1 MSPPN
6 VAPPPPPPPPPVDE
20 SGLGAV
26 QLQPHPHQ
34 ILPKVLANGELQ
46 LCQPNGGS
54 HIVSAKK
61 IQAPFHDP
69 RNDLMKAIRDG
80 NKIVLTVLMTLI

>member
-6 VAPPPPPPPPPVDE
+6 VAPPPPPPPPPVDDGM
-20 SGLGAV
+20 SSV
-26 QLQPHPHQ
+26 QMPSHPHQ
-34 ILPKVLANGELQ
+34 IMPKALANGELH
-46 LCQPNGGS
+46 LSQPNGGS

-61 IQAPFHDP
+61 MQPPYPDP

-80 NKIVLTVLMTLI
+80 K